1 MEERFLSVSTA
12 ESSIAAFSHC
22 FRYLCFVRNAF
33 AGTPTL
39 AKEIMSEADIRA
51 GVATSD
57 IPWDSPPSIVIA
69 ANFPI
74 GTKSPR

>member
-1 MEERFLSVSTA
+1 MPVSAAEFYIVAFLYR
-12 ESSIAAFSHC
+12 

-39 AKEIMSEADIRA
+39 AKEIMSEADIKA

-57 IPWDSPPSIVIA
+57 IL
-69 ANFPI
+69 
-74 GTKSPR
+74 